1 MGVNLDLE
9 SLPMNIVRLNLEA
22 KVLLILLAVNSN
34 VCVSLTGT
42 ILLITD
48 VAKKPLSLLFS
59 MIFVYNVSN
68 RLPKIPYKLF

>member
-59 MIFVYNVSN
+59 MIFVYNELSF
-68 RLPKIPYKLF
+68 LFYCYL

>member
-9 SLPMNIVRLNLEA
+9 SLPMNIVILNLEA